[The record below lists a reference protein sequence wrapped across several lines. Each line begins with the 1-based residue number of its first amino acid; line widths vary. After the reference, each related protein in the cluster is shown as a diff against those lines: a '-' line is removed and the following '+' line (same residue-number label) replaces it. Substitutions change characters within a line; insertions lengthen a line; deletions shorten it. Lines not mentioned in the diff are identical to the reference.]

1 MLSQLGAVLA
11 LGFRTLPARW
21 HSAAVTAIGIAG
33 VTLVIVGVF
42 SIYEGFRATLDRS
55 GADDVAF
62 VLRGG
67 SSDEMQSGVTLD
79 DARVVGDASG
89 VARDEAGPL
98 VSAELYVS
106 ADLKSRSTG
115 TSAFVPLRGMSPQAP
130 KIRSRFRVVEGRYFR
145 TGTNEVIVGRGAAGQ
160 FAGVEVGRPLRF
172 GTTPWQVVGIFED
185 GGSVAESEI
194 WADAPAVQ
202 GAYDRGTSFQ
212 SIRAKLESAD
222 AFRGFKDALTTDPR
236 VNLRIQTEQE
246 FYTFLSSALRT
257 LILVAGITVG
267 ALMGIGAVFGALNTM
282 YTAVAA
288 RTREIA
294 TLRAMGFQ
302 GFPVL
307 LSVLAEALVLGAVGA
322 LLGGAVAYFAFNGLR
337 TSTLNFV
344 SFTQVTFAFRVTAEL
359 LLAAFLYALTLAFL
373 GGLLPAWRAATMPI
387 TSGLRE
393 L

>member
-1 MLSQLGAVLA
+1 
-11 LGFRTLPARW
+11 
-21 HSAAVTAIGIAG
+21 
-33 VTLVIVGVF
+33 
-42 SIYEGFRATLDRS
+42 
-55 GADDVAF
+55 
-62 VLRGG
+62 
-67 SSDEMQSGVTLD
+67 
-79 DARVVGDASG
+79 
-89 VARDEAGPL
+89 
-98 VSAELYVS
+98 
-106 ADLKSRSTG
+106 
-115 TSAFVPLRGMSPQAP
+115 
-130 KIRSRFRVVEGRYFR
+130 
-145 TGTNEVIVGRGAAGQ
+145 
-160 FAGVEVGRPLRF
+160 
-172 GTTPWQVVGIFED
+172 VGIFED

-373 GGLLPAWRAATMPI
+373 GGLMPAWRAATMPI